1 MRVVES
7 LASQIKGY
15 EKKLMGYAKVQVPR
29 AAASALNKIVPK
41 VRTGV
46 VKTVTTEVKVPARF
60 IRKQIFSSRAKSNSL
75 SAYVKSYLRP
85 ISLARLISPATL
97 AKSRGRGTNRR
108 GVRAAGQQFDGAF
121 VNVGKNNGRWYV
133 LRRQGKP
140 RYPVEVINIKIDGS
154 ITANQL
160 PIAKRFH
167 RADFAR
173 LYAHE
178 LKFRLEKYGR

>member
-1 MRVVES
+1 MDKS
-7 LASQIKGY
+7 LAKQIKGL
-15 EKKLMGYAKVQVPR
+15 ERKLNEYAKVQVPR

-46 VKTVTTEVKVPARF
+46 VKTVTKEVKVPAKF
-60 IRKQIFSSRAKSNSL
+60 LRKQVFAGRAKSNSL

-97 AKSRGRGTNRR
+97 QKSRGRGTNRR

-121 VNVGKNNGRWYV
+121 INVGKNNGRWYV
-133 LRRQGKP
+133 LRRKGKS
-140 RYPVEVINIKIDGS
+140 RYPVEVINVRIDGS

-160 PIAKRFH
+160 PIADRFIKS
-167 RADFAR
+167 DFAR

-178 LKFRLEKYGR
+178 LKFRLTKYGK

>member
-1 MRVVES
+1 MAKS
-7 LASQIKGY
+7 LASQINGL
-15 EKKLMGYAKVQVPR
+15 EKKLNNYAKVQVPR

-41 VRTGV
+41 VRSGV
-46 VKTVTTEVKVPARF
+46 AKTVTKEVKVPARF
-60 IRKQIFSSRAKSNSL
+60 IRKQIFSSRAKSRSL

-85 ISLARLISPATL
+85 ISLARLISQATL
-97 AKSRGRGTNRR
+97 QKRRGRGTNRR

-121 VNVGKNNGRWYV
+121 INVGRKNGRWYV
-133 LRRQGKP
+133 LRRLGKS
-140 RYPVEVINIKIDGS
+140 RYPVEVINIKIDSS

-173 LYAHE
+173 IYAHE
-178 LKFRLEKYGR
+178 LKYRLEKYGR